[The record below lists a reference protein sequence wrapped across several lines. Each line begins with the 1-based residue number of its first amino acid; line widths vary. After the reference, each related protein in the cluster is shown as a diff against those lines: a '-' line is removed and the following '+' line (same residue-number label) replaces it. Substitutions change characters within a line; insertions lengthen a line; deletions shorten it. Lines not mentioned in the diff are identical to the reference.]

1 MIGNNAVYLS
11 KQMANLGLS
20 SMDKTQ
26 QLDTIKKNEVIIVA
40 LMNALEDMSTM
51 MQHFVAND
59 RRCNLYGYKM
69 KFSAIENIV
78 LEMHY
83 SLTNA
88 DLVLNFGCGRA
99 NYNKIA
105 EDLETISKL
114 LDYEI
119 SNNMNVIEYY
129 EKNYKKIPQ
138 EIAV

>member
-20 SMDKTQ
+20 SMDKIQ
-26 QLDTIKKNEVIIVA
+26 QLDTIKKNEVIIVS

-59 RRCNLYGYKM
+59 RRSNLYGYKM

-78 LEMHY
+78 SEMHF
-83 SLTNA
+83 SLTNT
-88 DLVLNFGCGRA
+88 DLVLSCGCGKVD
-99 NYNKIA
+99 YNRIA

-119 SNNMNVIEYY
+119 SNNMNVVEYY
-129 EKNYKKIPQ
+129 DKNYKKIPQ